1 MNRTRLRNR
10 LTLALIIL
18 AFWVTNATA
27 CGSLPCVRGSED
39 LFHLSIEELMEVPI
53 DRDCGHLAYDRDF
66 AEVPAPA
73 TAIPGDLGDKNDE
86 RVPIH
91 DVPVRLT
98 SMTRGHVNYGHDQDE
113 R

>member
-18 AFWVTNATA
+18 AFWITDAA
-27 CGSLPCVRGSED
+27 ASGSPPCLRGPEG

-53 DRDCGHLAYDRDF
+53 DHDGSEWAYDRDL

-73 TAIPGDLGDKNDE
+73 AASAGALHDKNDE
-86 RVPIH
+86 GVPFH
-91 DVPVRLT
+91 DAPETST
-98 SMTRGHVNYGHDQDE
+98 SMAWDNANYGCNQDE
-113 R
+113 K